1 MVVNP
6 ILHEGGLEEPPQAD
20 DLPSLLGE
28 CDKWVNFS
36 WLCSFQHSTWPSK
49 SIFGISF
56 QFFEKFVVEDIW
68 STKILS
74 RNLKKSKKIQ
84 FFSMKSYF
92 LLLNL
97 NSTCSHLSFE
107 VYNVSVAQNLKF
119 YIFLPRKFFNGDL
132 WHSSPASDKSMQ
144 LRRLFLVSMES

>member
-1 MVVNP
+1 MLP
-6 ILHEGGLEEPPQAD
+6 RPLTLFYTGG
-20 DLPSLLGE
+20 G
-28 CDKWVNFS
+28 
-36 WLCSFQHSTWPSK
+36 SK
-49 SIFGISF
+49 SPPSHIISVRSLVDATNGSIFHDFVPFNIQQDLATLFLGFFF
-56 QFFEKFVVEDIW
+56 QFFQKFVVEDIW

-97 NSTCSHLSFE
+97 NSTCSQLSFE

-119 YIFLPRKFFNGDL
+119 
-132 WHSSPASDKSMQ
+132 
-144 LRRLFLVSMES
+144 

>member
-1 MVVNP
+1 MISRHSLVNATNGSIFHDFVP
-6 ILHEGGLEEPPQAD
+6 FSIQQ
-20 DLPSLLGE
+20 DLATLLLG
-28 CDKWVNFS
+28 F
-36 WLCSFQHSTWPSK
+36 F
-49 SIFGISF
+49 F
-56 QFFEKFVVEDIW
+56 QFFQKFVVEDIW

-97 NSTCSHLSFE
+97 NSTCSQLSFE

-119 YIFLPRKFFNGDL
+119 CIFLGRKSQKFSKL
-132 WHSSPASDKSMQ
+132 Q
-144 LRRLFLVSMES
+144 ILRYRNVIHLKKKLEQCRIEI

>member
-1 MVVNP
+1 M
-6 ILHEGGLEEPPQAD
+6 GG
-20 DLPSLLGE
+20 G
-28 CDKWVNFS
+28 
-36 WLCSFQHSTWPSK
+36 SK
-49 SIFGISF
+49 SPPRQMISRHSLVNATNGSIFHDFVPFNIQQDLATLFLGFFF
-56 QFFEKFVVEDIW
+56 QFFQKFVVEDIW

-97 NSTCSHLSFE
+97 NSTCSQLSFE

-119 YIFLPRKFFNGDL
+119 
-132 WHSSPASDKSMQ
+132 
-144 LRRLFLVSMES
+144 